1 MLGVGGSNLQVLK
14 NPPRASHKGHP
25 KDKVDRKKSIML
37 QAKEKAMKKKKW
49 TPKRKPK
56 VPSCSYCHEEGHSVQ
71 TCKYMASA
79 EQILKE
85 LKQTEL

>member
-37 QAKEKAMKKKKW
+37 QAKEKAMKKKVGTK
-49 TPKRKPK
+49 
-56 VPSCSYCHEEGHSVQ
+56 EEAKGSI
-71 TCKYMASA
+71 MF
-79 EQILKE
+79 ILS
-85 LKQTEL
+85 